1 MIIDNTGAYTT
12 PSPRFTTTK
21 GSFLLTS
28 TESAPDTDTSSTRN
42 QPWSQRSLGNTLDTF
57 RHKESGEY
65 FTWTRKQI
73 RKWEQEGSINEAV

>member
-1 MIIDNTGAYTT
+1 MIIDKSGAYTSPT
-12 PSPRFTTTK
+12 PKFRTTK
-21 GSFLLTS
+21 GIFNLTS
-28 TESAPDTDTSSTRN
+28 TESVPSEEDWK
-42 QPWSQRSLGNTLDTF
+42 QQQLPWQNRSLGNTLDTF